1 MSSQDRPEIGV
12 KCGED
17 IGDVERVQ
25 PWTGVKAQPV
35 TVIREH
41 PIEHQRVEVNVRVE
55 RAAEPLHDGDRATAP
70 VPHAGVACAASQES
84 KDRPHG
90 TSHHGAAEDVIPG
103 QPIAEPV
110 REAQDPLAY
119 RHPWEDVVDEMSGA
133 LGHTTPAAARAQR
146 TALTGERDESVE
158 PAPCAAE
165 PGEPR
170 PKGAAPQKL
179 VKLPLDEAGQALPV
193 AQVSRLR
200 AERLEVVAHHLVENP
215 GRGLPRLV
223 GRRREGHAPLSAEPV
238 PRSAT
243 PETWGCLDDQ
253 AHDHAVSEPAIG
265 TMGGSFLEAPVD
277 WVRRIGTTLRAY
289 DPV

>member
-1 MSSQDRPEIGV
+1 MLTWAHDRGV
-12 KCGED
+12 MLRLIEPGKPTQNAFIESFNGRFRDECLNEHWFTSLAHARTLIEG
-17 IGDVERVQ
+17 VAPRVQ
-25 PWTGVKAQPV
+25 RGAT
-35 TVIREH
+35 E
-41 PIEHQRVEVNVRVE
+41 E
-55 RAAEPLHDGDRATAP
+55 RAGWTHACWLCQATHRRTEYSHRRTLNRTAT
-70 VPHAGVACAASQES
+70 ES
-84 KDRPHG
+84 GG
-90 TSHHGAAEDVIPG
+90 TS
-103 QPIAEPV
+103 
-110 REAQDPLAY
+110 
-119 RHPWEDVVDEMSGA
+119 
-133 LGHTTPAAARAQR
+133 
-146 TALTGERDESVE
+146 

-200 AERLEVVAHHLVENP
+200 AERLEVVAHHLVENS

-277 WVRRIGTTLRAY
+277 WVRRIGTTLRACSR
-289 DPV
+289 V